1 MQLYIKKFMSYDK
14 LLKHDNLLGIKQNKW
29 INENIK

>member
-14 LLKHDNLLGIKQNKW
+14 LLKHYNLLGIKQKRV
-29 INENIK
+29 NENLK